1 MFNNSGQSCNAPS
14 RMLVPESRQDEAK
27 AAVKAAD
34 ETKVGDPNGEDTVIG
49 PVVSEVQFN
58 KIQVSLKKV
67 LKKEQNWSVEVQEN
81 LTVLIKVSTS
91 SQLYLL
97 T

>member
-27 AAVKAAD
+27 AAAKKAAD
-34 ETKVGDPNGEDTVIG
+34 ETKVGDPNAEDTVIG

-58 KIQVSLKKV
+58 KFKVSLKKV
-67 LKKEQNWSVEVQEN
+67 LKKEQN
-81 LTVLIKVSTS
+81 
-91 SQLYLL
+91 
-97 T
+97 